1 MRDQI
6 KDLKEKIQYEKYAH
20 NSKKIMVIDRKTCG
34 QEK

>member
-6 KDLKEKIQYEKYAH
+6 RNLKEKIQYEKYAR
-20 NSKKIMVIDRKTCG
+20 NSKRIIVINRKTCG